1 MLLNTWLISPTPH
14 QVSDLLYLLTPGF
27 GICHSVTPFS
37 SNVRKNFFKRGQLLD
52 CLCILILLLPFIH
65 FLVNKWI
72 ATSTLLVHSHIHV
85 CVCVWKLLIKTFF
98 CFFPWK
104 KCLMSRVSIKFI
116 TFYVDDGE
124 KKKEKHESEIYL
136 WIKKKMIICFI
147 SDLFNTYFRKGFQYC
162 VGNSCCKDC
171 QRVK

>member
-85 CVCVWKLLIKTFF
+85 CVCVWKLLIKNFLLFF
-98 CFFPWK
+98 SLKKMFNVACFNQIYHVLCRWWWK
-104 KCLMSRVSIKFI
+104 KERKTWKWNIPLN
-116 TFYVDDGE
+116 
-124 KKKEKHESEIYL
+124 KKENDH
-136 WIKKKMIICFI
+136 
-147 SDLFNTYFRKGFQYC
+147 LFHFGF
-162 VGNSCCKDC
+162 V
-171 QRVK
+171 